1 MYLNSSRERIL
12 KYILLVVGFVSVSV
26 SLYLSH
32 GIYFSNWSTA
42 FSQRTFK
49 LYHFVLLI
57 GYLFLTFFTGLNK
70 SFFRRKIFGETV
82 VVLYYVSALITGLI
96 LLLFWFHQLLDSKR
110 LILAYFVAFFIGASI
125 IERKN
130 SCEYAPSLNKEK
142 PSKGIKYCLSFI
154 LVFYLL

>member
-26 SLYLSH
+26 SLYMAH

-96 LLLFWFHQLLDSKR
+96 RETGISGN
-110 LILAYFVAFFIGASI
+110 FVGRIKGAKCPFDLQFLTWDFS
-125 IERKN
+125 
-130 SCEYAPSLNKEK
+130 
-142 PSKGIKYCLSFI
+142 
-154 LVFYLL
+154 